1 MYHDSFVVE
10 MSPLNF
16 YVTFIAEYHLLQ
28 ELLKHTPTKHPDSH
42 HIANAIDKLHGG
54 LIVLN
59 RSIKL
64 CLLAC
69 SVKQV
74 QDQKS
79 FRFLKSSRKVSTQR

>member
-1 MYHDSFVVE
+1 MNY
-10 MSPLNF
+10 
-16 YVTFIAEYHLLQ
+16 LLQ
-28 ELLKHTPTKHPDSH
+28 ELLKHTPAKHPDSH
-42 HIANAIDKLHGG
+42 HIANAIDMLHEG

-79 FRFLKSSRKVSTQR
+79 FRFLRSPKKVATQR